1 MRALERTQNAVAG
14 VLSSVA
20 FFAVTGLLA
29 ALAVLLAVRVGSAV
43 SPAGTF
49 ETLLVAVRES
59 LFLAVV
65 VLPPAVLLGT
75 FLALYWVEY
84 REERLA
90 ALGHRLGREMARLPD
105 LFVAVALVALVS
117 REQRESHVL
126 LCFAAF
132 VPTLVYIATGT
143 SNLLSSLVPVYRG
156 AALAL
161 GVRRHHW
168 ILASLRRIA
177 LRPLLGIT
185 LVAFG
190 RALTAVAPLLVLS
203 PTVRPAPLPI
213 ELLRTGMPGSAAALA
228 LALLAIV
235 LVTKGAGRAML
246 APISTTRRRPS

>member
-1 MRALERTQNAVAG
+1 MRALERTQNGLVG
-14 VLSSVA
+14 LLSTVA
-20 FFAVTGLLA
+20 FVVLTGLLG
-29 ALAVLLAVRVGSAV
+29 ALAVSLAVR
-43 SPAGTF
+43 AGAAATG
-49 ETLLVAVRES
+49 TVASLQLAVRAS
-59 LFLAVV
+59 LFLGVV

-84 REERLA
+84 RDERLA
-90 ALGHRLGREMARLPD
+90 ALGHRIGREMARLPD

-117 REQRESHVL
+117 HEQRGSRVL
-126 LCFAAF
+126 LCLAAF
-132 VPTLVYIATGT
+132 VPTLVYVATAT

-177 LRPLLGIT
+177 LRPLIGIT

-190 RALTAVAPLLVLS
+190 RVLTSVAPLLVLS
-203 PTVRPAPLPI
+203 PTFSPAPLPI
-213 ELLRTGMPGSAAALA
+213 ELLRAGTAGQGAVLA

-246 APISTTRRRPS
+246 APASQKRHEPS